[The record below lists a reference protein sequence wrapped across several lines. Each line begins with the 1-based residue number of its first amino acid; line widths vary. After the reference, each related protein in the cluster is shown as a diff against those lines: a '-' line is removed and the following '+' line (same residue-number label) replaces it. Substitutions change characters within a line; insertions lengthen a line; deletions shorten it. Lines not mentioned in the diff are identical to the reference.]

1 MVLEIGLWA
10 FVPRSNLTVLFWVF
24 VLNRILSGMAEAAAS
39 GADEALAYD
48 SLKQEGDIND
58 WGRVLERQI
67 QVQSIGFVFAMTV
80 GGFIYDP
87 QLLQKGR
94 IFLIGDRCH
103 ARDDLAVADLPD
115 PVDIPVDAVDNS
127 ANA

>member
-58 WGRVLERQI
+58 WGEFWNVRFRFSRSVLF
-67 QVQSIGFVFAMTV
+67 S
-80 GGFIYDP
+80 P
-87 QLLQKGR
+87 
-94 IFLIGDRCH
+94 
-103 ARDDLAVADLPD
+103 
-115 PVDIPVDAVDNS
+115 
-127 ANA
+127 